1 LIRREVGLTA
11 AFVFPLGAILAF
23 TVYILRDVVIALL
36 FTKEFSGARELFSVQ
51 LIGDVFKI
59 VSWVLAYPMLARG
72 ATSWFVGTEVGFSVL
87 YVVLARLSIPVWGAQ
102 GANAA
107 FALTYVAYLAF
118 LLINFRKFAF
128 K

>member
-1 LIRREVGLTA
+1 MTA
-11 AFVFPLGAILAF
+11 AFVFPVGAVLAF
-23 TVYILRDVVIALL
+23 VVYMLRDVVIELL
-36 FTKEFSGARELFSVQ
+36 FTKEFGGARDLFSVQ

-72 ATSWFVGTEVGFSVL
+72 ATVWFVSTEVGFSLL
-87 YVVLARLSIPVWGAQ
+87 YVVLARLSIPVWGAE

-107 FALTYVAYLAF
+107 FAMTYIAYLVF
-118 LLINFRKFAF
+118 LAANFRKFAL